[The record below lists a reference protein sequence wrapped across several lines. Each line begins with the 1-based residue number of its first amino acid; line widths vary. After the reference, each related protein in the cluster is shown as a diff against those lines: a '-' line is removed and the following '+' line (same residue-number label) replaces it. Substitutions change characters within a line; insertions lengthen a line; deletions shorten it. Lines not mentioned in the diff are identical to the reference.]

1 MKKTAI
7 LLAVMLLSATVSS
20 FSQIQLNL
28 KATNRL
34 TGDTVTM
41 KSVIR
46 SHGFLTVQTAPDPR
60 SGRPVRIPYTELTN
74 YEIVTDNIESLW
86 QMKIPKSDVYDNLLK
101 NGYDF
106 DRRYEMDEMMKEYLR
121 KAEQDNSFYIDSY
134 LETRLYGI
142 LRKVYPVRHTDGR
155 PGILSL
161 RLLSDLTPDA
171 WVGPDGTMII
181 TTGMITALNNEE
193 EMMAL
198 MAQEVAHFALD
209 HPLSNFM
216 TAQAAGIS
224 PALGN
229 LIRYTSEQE
238 RASDR
243 CAIDV
248 LATWDKSSSFLGS
261 MLRNVLSCGELTGNY
276 YLGTA
281 RGFFPDAAA
290 RSDAFKTG
298 ILSVRSAEYDKL
310 IAPVISFNAYSAY
323 NQSQYL
329 LCRWLVE
336 RNIASGMASPD
347 EIVLLSQAM
356 MHLSGSDAED
366 EKALEVVR
374 SVAAGMPDPP
384 PGAFRQEALLLLKL
398 GRRDEA
404 EKALGKFGDALINE
418 EKRYNSIP
426 GDWSEM
432 LDYIASEKEWLANMR
447 RR

>member
-7 LLAVMLLSATVSS
+7 LLTVILLSATGMS

-34 TGDTVTM
+34 TGDTVTI

-46 SHGFLTVQTAPDPR
+46 SHGFLTLQTAPDP
-60 SGRPVRIPYTELTN
+60 GTGKTVRIPYIELRN
-74 YEIVTDNIESLW
+74 YKVIPGNIESLW
-86 QMKIPKSDVYDNLLK
+86 QVKILESNVYDNLLK

-142 LRKVYPVRHTDGR
+142 LRKVYPVRHIDGR

-161 RLLSDLTPDA
+161 RILSDITPDA
-171 WVGPDGTMII
+171 WIGPDGTMII
-181 TTGMITALNNEE
+181 TTGMISALDNED

-198 MAQEVAHFALD
+198 MAQKVAHFALD
-209 HPLSNFM
+209 HHLENYM
-216 TAQAAGIS
+216 TAQQAGIS

-229 LIRYTSEQE
+229 LIRYNSEQE
-238 RASDR
+238 WASDR
-243 CAIDV
+243 CAVAV
-248 LATWDKSSSFLGS
+248 LQACGKSQSFIGS
-261 MLRNVLSCGELTGNY
+261 MLRNVVACGELTGNY
-276 YLGTA
+276 YLGTS
-281 RGFFPDAAA
+281 RGLFPDAATRA
-290 RSDAFKTG
+290 VAFSTG
-298 ILSVRSAEYDKL
+298 TLSERSAEYDKL

-329 LCRWLVE
+329 LCRWLIE
-336 RNIASGMASPD
+336 RNINAATATAD
-347 EIVLLSQAM
+347 EMVLLSQAM
-356 MHLSGSDAED
+356 MHLSGSGAED

-374 SVAAGMPDPP
+374 SVTAGMPEPP

-404 EKALGKFGDALINE
+404 DKALGKFGDALVRE
-418 EKRYNSIP
+418 EKRYNSMP

-432 LDYIASEKEWLANMR
+432 LVYIASEKEWLAKMR